1 MNDQEA
7 AARIAWLSAE
17 LRWHNRLYYEAD
29 RPEITDAQY
38 DELLRE
44 LAALEKRFPALAA
57 PDSPTRTVGSRPAEK
72 FAKVEHLAPML
83 SLANAMNEAELRD
96 WDARLKRQAERP
108 ANEPID
114 YVCEYKLD
122 GLSIELVY
130 RRGRLAVAATRGDGL
145 IGEDVTTNVATIRA
159 IPKVLPEGAPDEFSA
174 RGEVFMHKA
183 DFARL
188 NQRQEEDGQK
198 TFANPRNAAAGSL
211 RQLDARITAARP
223 LSVFL
228 YAVDDTAKFALQTH
242 RDMLDRLTALG
253 LPVNPERRFC
263 RGIDEAAA
271 FYREMIE
278 RRHALPYDIDGLVV
292 KVDDLS
298 LRRHLGSVSRSPR
311 WAVAAKFPA
320 EQEETVVEDID
331 IQVGRTGALTPVAKL
346 RPVPVGG
353 VIVANASLHN
363 QDEIDRL
370 DVRPGDVV
378 LIQRAGDVI
387 PEVVGVLKERRPPD
401 SPGPFSLREKIGH
414 RCPACKGEIG
424 RAENEVA
431 WRCLNP
437 DCPAKL
443 IEGIKH
449 FVSKAAVNVEGLGD
463 KLVRQVVEKGLVKEP
478 ADLYRLSLTDWA
490 GLERMAEKSARNI
503 LEALATALEAKL
515 DKFIYALGIRHV
527 GEVTARALAEAFGSL
542 EKIRGAGLDEL
553 AAVEDIGPIV
563 AQSIRTF
570 FDDPQQT
577 ARVDRLL
584 ATGFTPTWEKKEVA
598 ADSPF
603 LGKTVVLT
611 GTLATLSRNQAK
623 ARILEL
629 GGKVAGS
636 VSKNTDLVVAGPGA
650 GEKLAK
656 AQKLGVQVITEEEFL
671 ALSAKSD

>member
-1 MNDQEA
+1 MKPAEA
-7 AARIAWLSAE
+7 AARVAWLRAE
-17 LRWHNRLYYEAD
+17 IRRHNRLYYEAD

-38 DELLRE
+38 DDLLRE
-44 LAALEKRFPALAA
+44 LETLEKEFPALAA
-57 PDSPTRTVGSRPAEK
+57 PDSPTRTVGFRPAEK

-83 SLANAMNEAELRD
+83 SLANAMNEAEMCE

-108 ANEPID
+108 ADTRID

-130 RRGRLAVAATRGDGL
+130 RRGRLTVAATRGDGM
-145 IGEDVTTNVATIRA
+145 IGEDVTANVATIRA
-159 IPKVLPEGAPDEFSA
+159 VPKVLPDGAPDTFSA

-211 RQLDARITAARP
+211 RQLDSRITAARP

-228 YAVDDTAKFALQTH
+228 YAVDDAAKLAALTH
-242 RDMLDRLTALG
+242 RDVLDRLTDLG
-253 LPVNPERRFC
+253 LPVNPDRRLC
-263 RGIDEAAA
+263 RGIEEAIV
-271 FYREMIE
+271 FYREMID
-278 RRHALPYDIDGLVV
+278 RRHDLPYDIDGLVL

-298 LRRHLGSVSRSPR
+298 LQRSVGAVSRSPR

-320 EQEETVVEDID
+320 EQEETTIEEID
-331 IQVGRTGALTPVAKL
+331 IQVGRTGALTPVARL

-353 VIVANASLHN
+353 VIVAHASLHN

-387 PEVVGVLKERRPPD
+387 PEIVAVLKEKRQPD
-401 SPGPFSLREKIGH
+401 GPGPFSLRDKIGN
-414 RCPACKGEIG
+414 RCPACDGAIG

-449 FVSKAAVNVEGLGD
+449 FVSKAAVNVDGLGD

-478 ADLYRLSLTDWA
+478 ADLYRLSPAQWA

-503 LEALATALEAKL
+503 LDALATAKQAKL
-515 DKFIYALGIRHV
+515 DKFVYALGIRHV

-542 EKIRGAGLDEL
+542 EKIRAAALDEL

-563 AQSIRTF
+563 AQSIRAF
-570 FDDPQQT
+570 FDEPRQA

-584 ATGFTPTWEKKEVA
+584 EAGFAPTWEKKEVA

-611 GTLATLSRNQAK
+611 GTLAALPRDRAK

-636 VSKNTDLVVAGPGA
+636 VSKSTDLVVAGPGA

-656 AQKLGVQVITEEEFL
+656 AQKLGIRIIDEDEFL
-671 ALSAKSD
+671 ALLGG